1 MKTFILGI
9 LLGSLFLSPLA
20 AADYHKWAREADLA
34 FAQISLSPSI
44 DGQVQAVESL
54 RHLIVLLAA
63 DNNDEMLTYTNRE
76 AVAPLLR
83 GISSLLL
90 TEDLTAKVRTLKNEI
105 DSFLLTRAFS
115 RAENLELFRA
125 FKAQNQKAKPPALSR
140 HTNDLVNRL
149 RKKLVGKTFPFGDLE
164 ELLMQYDMSQ
174 TQRIVRAFK
183 ATLVRA
189 ADLNAEEKSFAWEGF
204 ASLVTKFHS
213 RFGHW
218 KNAGY
223 QSVDG
228 SFLYYGKSHYLAID
242 PKGRI
247 WTQKRNSFLTA
258 AECNL
263 FSAPERDRPLDF
275 SQFRLHIE
283 PDQIRLAKEVVLDP
297 SENPG
302 VRLGAN
308 KTLNSI
314 LRGNY
319 WELNAGQIEES
330 RAAVDE
336 IRERCADELARLRLY

>member
-83 GISSLLL
+83 GISSL
-90 TEDLTAKVRTLKNEI
+90 
-105 DSFLLTRAFS
+105 LLTRAFS